1 MPTIPPTSSPTIS
14 PTISPRVSVVMAVG
28 RDLRFLDQAVDS
40 VLGQEYT
47 DLELVIVDDATR
59 RGDVFEAIARRDPR
73 ILVLTNH
80 QNVGA
85 AASANRGIA
94 ASRGEIIA
102 RLDADDVAE
111 PAHVGRLV
119 AALDAD
125 TRVGLVG
132 SAVTLI
138 DEADGELGVR
148 PMPESD
154 LEIRLTIL
162 FHNPFFHSAVA
173 FRRELF
179 DEVGGYRDDELIS
192 QDHYL
197 WHALLGVTRATNLTD
212 PLTRYR
218 INSQGLTA
226 GGEADN
232 PRGRTHA
239 IREAEWARLGLT
251 YELYDDHPA
260 AEISAFLRGE
270 GIPQVGARMAA
281 YVVLLDALEAVL
293 AASRRRSRLGERAE
307 RRSLAEAVMTAM
319 VAQPPARPERR
330 RRLHERCVAVDRAA
344 ARAAGTDRLLPISPG

>member
-1 MPTIPPTSSPTIS
+1 M
-14 PTISPRVSVVMAVG
+14 
-28 RDLRFLDQAVDS
+28 
-40 VLGQEYT
+40 
-47 DLELVIVDDATR
+47 
-59 RGDVFEAIARRDPR
+59 
-73 ILVLTNH
+73 
-80 QNVGA
+80 
-85 AASANRGIA
+85 
-94 ASRGEIIA
+94 
-102 RLDADDVAE
+102 
-111 PAHVGRLV
+111 
-119 AALDAD
+119 
-125 TRVGLVG
+125 
-132 SAVTLI
+132 
-138 DEADGELGVR
+138 
-148 PMPESD
+148 
-154 LEIRLTIL
+154 
-162 FHNPFFHSAVA
+162 
-173 FRRELF
+173 
-179 DEVGGYRDDELIS
+179 
-192 QDHYL
+192 
-197 WHALLGVTRATNLTD
+197 TRATNLTD

-307 RRSLAEAVMTAM
+307 RRSLAEALMTAM

-344 ARAAGTDRLLPISPG
+344 ARAAGTESVAADQPWVTWKFQDPTFFALDVPGHLVGAGVRGRDRHDSLLALGGVLGARAQPLLLAGELHAHLVGGVVLAC